1 MKIERT
7 KNAARNLKFGAIL
20 KIYLILV
27 PFLMRT
33 VMLRVM
39 GVEYLGLG
47 GLFHSIMQTLNIAE
61 LGVNSAMVFTM
72 YRAIADDDGVKI
84 RALMKQY
91 RRYYRLI
98 GLFIAVVGVAL
109 VPFLPRLV
117 SGKVPDDVSLYVI
130 YLLELGTT
138 VLTYWLF
145 SYKNCLLS
153 AHQRQDVSSKIWLTL
168 SVVQTVVQLLT
179 LYVLHN
185 YYAYLTT
192 ALAVQ
197 IAANIITAIVVSR
210 MFPDYWPEGELEQS
224 ELSKIHG
231 RIRDLFFAKVA
242 GTIVTSSDSIVIS
255 AFLGLRVLAIYQNY
269 YYIMNSVVGFL
280 LIISSSTI
288 AGIGNSLI
296 TETREKNYQDFRKLA
311 FLMLWLITVC
321 TCCFACMYQPF
332 MELWVGKEHL
342 FADPIMLLFCV
353 YFYVYMVQRIG
364 IIYKDASGIW
374 RDDRTRTIVTALTNL
389 VLNLAFVRWFGVYAI
404 ILSTVFS
411 YLVVGTPWLIRN
423 LFRRVFERSPRE
435 YVVSLLGHTL
445 LTAAVC
451 AACYLLSCS
460 IPLTGI
466 AALAVRLLI
475 AVSLSNLALFLLYR
489 RSGYYAQSLQLVKR
503 LLKRSF

>member
-20 KIYLILV
+20 RIYMILL

-33 VMLRVM
+33 VLLKEL

-47 GLFHSIMQTLNIAE
+47 GLFNSIMKALNIAE

-72 YRAIADDDGVKI
+72 YRAVAEDDTVKI

-91 RRYYRLI
+91 RKYYRLI
-98 GLFIAVVGVAL
+98 GLFIAVAGVAL

-117 SGKVPDDVSLYVI
+117 SGKIPDDVSLYVI
-130 YLLELGTT
+130 YLLELSAT
-138 VLTYWLF
+138 VFTYWLF

-153 AHQRQDVSSKIWLTL
+153 AHQRQDVSSKIGIGI
-168 SVVQTVVQLLT
+168 SISQTAIQLFT

-192 ALAVQ
+192 ALVLQ
-197 IAANIITAIVVSR
+197 IVANIITAIVVTR
-210 MFPDYWPEGELEQS
+210 MYPDYWPEGELDKL

-242 GTIVTSSDSIVIS
+242 GTIVTASDSIVIS
-255 AFLGLRVLAIYQNY
+255 AFLGLKVLAIYQNY
-269 YYIMNSVVGFL
+269 FYIMDAIKGFL
-280 LIISSSTI
+280 LLVSSSTI

-296 TETREKNYQDFRKLA
+296 TETKEKNYHDFEKLS

-332 MELWVGKEHL
+332 MQLWVGKKNM
-342 FADPIMLLFCV
+342 FDDPIMLLFCV

-374 RDDRTRTIVTALTNL
+374 RDDRNRTILTALTNL
-389 VLNLAFVRWFGVYAI
+389 TLNLVFVRWFGVYAI

-423 LFRRVFERSPRE
+423 LFRLVFERSAAE
-435 YVVSLLGHTL
+435 YVKTL
-445 LTAAVC
+445 LRHTALTTIVC
-451 AACYLLSCS
+451 ALCWLISRLV
-460 IPLTGI
+460 PLTGL
-466 AALAVRLLI
+466 AALVSGLLI
-475 AVSLSNLALFLLYR
+475 AAVLSNAALFLAYR
-489 RSGYYAQSLQLVKR
+489 RSEYYEQSLQLVKR
-503 LLKRSF
+503 LLKRSH

>member
-7 KNAARNLKFGAIL
+7 KNAARNMKFGVL
-20 KIYLILV
+20 NKLYTILV

-72 YRAIADDDGVKI
+72 YRAIAEDDGVKI

-117 SGKVPDDVSLYVI
+117 SGKVPADINLYVI

-153 AHQRQDVSSKIWLTL
+153 AHQRQDVSSKIWLAL

-224 ELSKIHG
+224 ELSTIHG

-269 YYIMNSVVGFL
+269 YYIMDAIKGFL
-280 LIISSSTI
+280 LLVSSATI

-423 LFRRVFERSPRE
+423 LFRLVFERSPRE
-435 YVVSLLGHTL
+435 YVLSLLGHTL

-451 AACYLLSCS
+451 AACYLVSCS

-489 RSGYYAQSLQLVKR
+489 RSAYYEQSLQLVKR

>member
-1 MKIERT
+1 MKIDRT
-7 KNAARNLKFGAIL
+7 KNAARNMKFGVL
-20 KIYLILV
+20 NKLYTILV

-72 YRAIADDDGVKI
+72 YRAVAEDDTVKI

-91 RRYYRLI
+91 RKYYRLI

-117 SGKVPDDVSLYVI
+117 TGKIPDDVSLYVI

-145 SYKNCLLS
+145 SYKNSLLM
-153 AHQRQDVSSKIWLTL
+153 AHQRQDVSSKVWLAL

-179 LYVLHN
+179 LFVLHN

-192 ALAVQ
+192 ALVVQ
-197 IAANIITAIVVSR
+197 IAVNIVTAIIVTK
-210 MFPDYWPEGELEQS
+210 MYPDYWPEGELEKS

-242 GTIVTSSDSIVIS
+242 GTIVTSADSIVIS
-255 AFLGLRVLAIYQNY
+255 AFLGLRVLAFYQNY

-296 TETREKNYQDFRKLA
+296 TETKEKNYHDFEKLS

-332 MELWVGKEHL
+332 MQLWVGKNNMFE
-342 FADPIMLLFCV
+342 DPIMLLFCV

-374 RDDRTRTIVTALTNL
+374 RDDRNRTILTALTNL
-389 VLNLAFVRWFGVYAI
+389 TLNLVFVRWFGVYAI

-423 LFRRVFERSPRE
+423 LFRLVFERSAAE
-435 YVVSLLGHTL
+435 YVKTL
-445 LTAAVC
+445 LRHTALTTIVC
-451 AACYLLSCS
+451 ALCWLISRLV
-460 IPLTGI
+460 PLTGL
-466 AALAVRLLI
+466 AALVSGLLI
-475 AVSLSNLALFLLYR
+475 AAVLSNAALFLAYR
-489 RSGYYAQSLQLVKR
+489 RSEYYEQSLQLVKR
-503 LLKRSF
+503 LLKRSH

>member
-7 KNAARNLKFGAIL
+7 KNAARNMKFGVL
-20 KIYLILV
+20 NKLYTILV

-72 YRAIADDDGVKI
+72 YRAIAEDDGVKI

-117 SGKVPDDVSLYVI
+117 TGKVPADVSLQVI

-145 SYKNCLLS
+145 SYKNCLLM
-153 AHQRQDVSSKIWLTL
+153 AHQRQDVSSKIWLAL

-197 IAANIITAIVVSR
+197 IAVNIVTAVVVSR
-210 MFPDYWPEGELEQS
+210 MYPDYWPEGELEPS

-242 GTIVTSSDSIVIS
+242 GTIVTSADSIVIS

-296 TETREKNYQDFRKLA
+296 TETKEKNYQDFRKLS

-321 TCCFACMYQPF
+321 VCCFAGMYQPF

-374 RDDRTRTIVTALTNL
+374 RDDRTRTILTALTNL
-389 VLNLAFVRWFGVYAI
+389 VLNLAFVRWWGVYAI

-423 LFRRVFERSPRE
+423 LFRLVFERSPRE
-435 YVVSLLGHTL
+435 YVVSLLGHTA
-445 LTAAVC
+445 LTIAIC
-451 AACYLLSCS
+451 ALCVWLCA
-460 IPLTGI
+460 LTPSHGL
-466 AALAVRLLI
+466 AALVLHGLI
-475 AVSLSNLALFLLYR
+475 AVALSNAALFLCYR
-489 RSGYYAQSLQLVKR
+489 RSGYFAQSLQLVKR
-503 LLKRSF
+503 LLKR